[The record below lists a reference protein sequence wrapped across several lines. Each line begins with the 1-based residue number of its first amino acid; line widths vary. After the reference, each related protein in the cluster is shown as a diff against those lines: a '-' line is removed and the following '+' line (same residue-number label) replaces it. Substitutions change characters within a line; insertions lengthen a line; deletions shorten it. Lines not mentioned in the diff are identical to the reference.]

1 MKSIQAIN
9 FIVQKDKLQ
18 NTKIIE
24 KSYPAELDEN
34 QVLFEI
40 DFFSLTSNNITYG
53 VIGEKIGYWQFFPT
67 EDGYGIIPA
76 WGFAN
81 VIQSTHPEVKL
92 GQRFYGY
99 YPMGSHLL
107 VNPDKISANGFVD
120 AKPHR
125 RALPPIYNYYA
136 NIEVD
141 PTISPDSEKLISIF
155 RPLFATSFLIDD
167 HLAKMEFF
175 KASQIVLTS
184 ASSKTAMALVCLL
197 AHRKKTE
204 GLEVNIIGLTS
215 KSNMDFVNELGWYD
229 QVLDYEEIDQLNSNQ
244 KHVVV
249 DFTGNHQTQFDL
261 QTALGDQLAY
271 NCLVGLVDWQHMRGE
286 QKLPKKGEFFFAP
299 TYAEKR
305 QKEWGVAELNKRL
318 GLSWLIFAQAVQP
331 RIEIKDFSGPESLT
345 ELYSDMLMGKIDPS
359 QGNVVSLTN

>member
-1 MKSIQAIN
+1 MPPIQALDFIVKKDLLQECKAVVKSIP
-9 FIVQKDKLQ
+9 DHL
-18 NTKIIE
+18 
-24 KSYPAELDEN
+24 PEN
-34 QVLFEI
+34 QVLLEI

-67 EDGYGIIPA
+67 EDAYGIIPA

-81 VIQSTHPEVKL
+81 VIKSTHPEVKV

-107 VNPDKISANGFVD
+107 VKPDKISPNGFVD
-120 AKPHR
+120 ATPHR
-125 RALPPIYNYYA
+125 KALPAIYNYYS
-136 NIEVD
+136 NIEAD
-141 PTISPDSEKLISIF
+141 PTITPDSEKLISIF

-167 HLAKMEFF
+167 HLAEMEFF
-175 KASQIVLTS
+175 NASQMVLTS
-184 ASSKTAMALVCLL
+184 ASSKTAQALACLL

-204 GLEVNIIGLTS
+204 RLELNIIGLTS
-215 KSNMDFVNELGWYD
+215 KSNMDFVGELGWYD
-229 QVLDYEEIDQLNSNQ
+229 QVIDYEEIDQLNSDQ
-244 KHVVV
+244 THVVV

-261 QTALGDQLAY
+261 QTSLGDQLAY

-318 GLSWLIFAQAVQP
+318 GLSWKIFESAVIST
-331 RIEIKDFSGPESLT
+331 IEIKDYEGEESLT
-345 ELYSDMLMGKIDPS
+345 QLYSDMLSGKIDPKH
-359 QGNVVSLTN
+359 GNVVSLP